1 MSPDQVLFT
10 PEQIAQRVAALGEAV
25 RRDYTGQPLTV
36 VAILHGSMAFV
47 ADLCEH
53 LEENVTVELIQAA
66 SYGAGTESGG
76 SVTISRYGQLAI
88 AGCHV
93 LLVDDIVDTGRTL
106 AAVRAMAE
114 TMGARSVRACVL
126 LDKPARREV
135 EVAID
140 YRGFEVPDV
149 FVVGYGLDHAG
160 RYRDLPYI
168 ARLEPSEA

>member
-1 MSPDQVLFT
+1 MNADEVLFT
-10 PEQIAQRVAALGEAV
+10 AEQIAQRVAALGRAV
-25 RRDYTGQPLTV
+25 RRDYAGKPLTLI
-36 VAILHGSMAFV
+36 AILHGSMAFV

-53 LEENVTVELIQAA
+53 LHGNVTVELLQAA
-66 SYGAGTESGG
+66 SYGDGTESGG
-76 SVTISRYGQLAI
+76 SVTISRYGQLAV
-88 AGCHV
+88 AGRHV
-93 LLVDDIVDTGRTL
+93 LVVDDIVDTGRTL

-114 TMGARSVRACVL
+114 GMGPLSVRSCVL

-135 EVAID
+135 DVAID

-168 ARLEPSEA
+168 ARLAQG